1 MAISD
6 IQRAEQ
12 AEDIASRLKI
22 IRAFLTGKT
31 FSPSPPCLT
40 LSMFKDA
47 KWMDE
52 FPGDLSENTIVSMF
66 GARHGT
72 MSCGHMMY
80 YKCTDVTPMA
90 VWEKVFGGIAPI
102 FSGGC
107 TKIFAGTDNMV
118 WGWANGEM
126 LSLYVLEQDVSGWLR
141 GQIEMV
147 FVELGLSPTPQA
159 RPRQMVYTLL
169 PNSGN
174 SSGYQLHH
182 VGDVGQQPVWDNY
195 PEDVLTSFRRGMGS
209 IFKGET
215 GILLVDGPPG
225 TGKTHLVRALI
236 HEAPPTVTCVV
247 VPNTV
252 SVNVASPA
260 FMEVLL
266 RQSRT
271 TGSATLLIL
280 EDADVLL
287 ARRDDHRA
295 DASAVTGL
303 LNMSD
308 GILGQMLQVSVLAT
322 SNLGKMEMD
331 PAVMRSGRLLA
342 HATCPA
348 LEGAHGAKTIRRI
361 MGNEWADRHPPKPT
375 PVFDTSRGPL
385 HPQPTHNFDGYCQ
398 GLVDDGLLPREN
410 TAVTLADVYAAKKAY
425 DRKA

>member
-1 MAISD
+1 MNTSD
-6 IQRAEQ
+6 ITRAEQ
-12 AEDIASRLKI
+12 AEDIQARLKV
-22 IRAFLTGKT
+22 IRAYLTGKT

-40 LSMFKDA
+40 LSMFKDQ
-47 KWMDE
+47 KWLDE
-52 FPGDLSENTIVSMF
+52 FPGDLSEKTIISMF

-80 YKCTDVTPMA
+80 YKSAVDPVTPME
-90 VWEKVFGGIAPI
+90 VWERVFGGISPI
-102 FSGGC
+102 FSGGT
-107 TKIFAGTDNMV
+107 TKVFAGTDNMV

-147 FVELGLSPTPQA
+147 FLELGLSPTPQA
-159 RPRQMVYTLL
+159 RPSKMVYTLL
-169 PNSGN
+169 PNSNNG
-174 SSGYQLHH
+174 GYQLHH
-182 VGDVGQQPVWDNY
+182 VGDVGQRPVWENY
-195 PEDVLTSFRRGMGS
+195 PASVLTPFRQGMES

-331 PAVMRSGRLLA
+331 LAIMRSGRLLA
-342 HATCPA
+342 HTTCPA
-348 LEGAHGAKTIRRI
+348 LEGAHGVETIRRI
-361 MGNEWADRHPPKPT
+361 MGSWIERVSQDPYYND
-375 PVFDTSRGPL
+375 
-385 HPQPTHNFDGYCQ
+385 FDGYRRA
-398 GLVDDGLLPREN
+398 LVADGLLPDGGPL
-410 TAVTLADVYAAKKAY
+410 TLADVYAAKKAY
-425 DRKA
+425 DRRA

>member
-1 MAISD
+1 MTISD
-6 IQRAEQ
+6 ITRAER
-12 AEDIASRLKI
+12 AEDIASRLRV
-22 IRAFLTGKT
+22 IRAYLTGKT

-40 LSMFKDA
+40 LSMFKDE
-47 KWMDE
+47 KWLDE
-52 FPGDLSENTIVSMF
+52 FPGDLSEKTIISMF

-80 YKCTDVTPMA
+80 YKSAADTVTPVE
-90 VWEKVFGGIAPI
+90 VWERVFGGLSPI
-102 FSGGC
+102 FSGGP
-107 TKIFAGTDNMV
+107 TKVFAGTDNMV

-141 GQIEMV
+141 DQLAVV
-147 FVELGLSPTPQA
+147 FLDLGLSPTPQA
-159 RPRQMVYTLL
+159 RPSKMVYTLL
-169 PNSGN
+169 PNSNNG
-174 SSGYQLHH
+174 GYQLHH
-182 VGDVGQQPVWDNY
+182 VGDVGQRPVWENY
-195 PEDVLTSFRRGMGS
+195 PASVLTPFRQGMES

-331 PAVMRSGRLLA
+331 PAIMRSGRLLA
-342 HATCPA
+342 HTTCPA
-348 LEGAHGAKTIRRI
+348 LEGAHGVETIRRI
-361 MGNEWADRHPPKPT
+361 MGSWIERVSQDPYYND
-375 PVFDTSRGPL
+375 
-385 HPQPTHNFDGYCQ
+385 FDGYRRA
-398 GLVDDGLLPREN
+398 LVADGLLPDGGPL
-410 TAVTLADVYAAKKAY
+410 TLADVYAAKKAY
-425 DRKA
+425 DRRA

>member
-1 MAISD
+1 MTISD
-6 IQRAEQ
+6 ITRAER
-12 AEDIASRLKI
+12 AEDIASRLRV
-22 IRAFLTGKT
+22 IRAYLTGKT

-40 LSMFKDA
+40 LSMFKDE
-47 KWMDE
+47 KWLDE
-52 FPGDLSENTIVSMF
+52 FPGDLSEKTIISMF

-80 YKCTDVTPMA
+80 YKSAADTVTPVE
-90 VWEKVFGGIAPI
+90 VWERVFGGLSPI
-102 FSGGC
+102 FSGGP
-107 TKIFAGTDNMV
+107 TKVFAGTDNMV

-141 GQIEMV
+141 DQLAVV
-147 FVELGLSPTPQA
+147 FLDLGLSPTPQA

-174 SSGYQLHH
+174 SGGYQLHH
-182 VGDVGQQPVWDNY
+182 VGDVGQRPVWENY
-195 PEDVLTSFRRGMGS
+195 PVSVLTSFRQGMES

-342 HATCPA
+342 HTTCPA
-348 LEGAHGAKTIRRI
+348 LEGAHGVETIRRI
-361 MGNEWADRHPPKPT
+361 MGNEWAERHPPNT
-375 PVFDTSRGPL
+375 HASLASVAAVFSDYCDALVADDLLSRELNAPN
-385 HPQPTHNFDGYCQ
+385 H
-398 GLVDDGLLPREN
+398 
-410 TAVTLADVYAAKKAY
+410 VTLADVYAAKKAY